1 MVAVEVD
8 AVQLVGEAYRCPQER
23 RIGCG
28 TLDSPHGEF
37 SQPLLG
43 WNCGFASKGA
53 GNSQVEK
60 SMMDGLLFNLEKK
73 GEHMF
78 FFSSV

>member
-23 RIGCG
+23 RMGCA
-28 TLDSPHGEF
+28 TLDSPRNDGEF
-37 SQPLLG
+37 CQPWLFG
-43 WNCGFASKGA
+43 CWNCGFASKGA

-60 SMMDGLLFNLEKK
+60 KMKDGWLF
-73 GEHMF
+73 
-78 FFSSV
+78 